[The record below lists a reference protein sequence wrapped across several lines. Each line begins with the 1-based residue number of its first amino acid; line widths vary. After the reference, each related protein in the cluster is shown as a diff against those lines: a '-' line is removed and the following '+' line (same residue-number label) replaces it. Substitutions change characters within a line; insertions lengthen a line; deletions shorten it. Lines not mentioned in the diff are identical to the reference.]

1 MKRVQIFLDT
11 MDANGKTE
19 KWTVGGPS
27 PTRMAG
33 SGWDK
38 NTVKAGDVV
47 TATGHHATDKPN
59 LLRIQKVVLPGGRE
73 LVGYG
78 G

>member
-1 MKRVQIFLDT
+1 
-11 MDANGKTE
+11 
-19 KWTVGGPS
+19 
-27 PTRMAG
+27 MAG
-33 SGWDK
+33 TGWDK

-47 TATGHHATDKPN
+47 TATGHRATDKPN